1 MMCLNCSKRSYSKR
15 KSRLSKKV
23 VFTVTFGVMNVFLF
37 IALVVTS
44 QRDSARDYAAKVMK
58 KAFVAERAIHII
70 DEAAG
75 TKIL

>member
-1 MMCLNCSKRSYSKR
+1 
-15 KSRLSKKV
+15 
-23 VFTVTFGVMNVFLF
+23 MNVFLF